1 MKIEYLS
8 LENFVNVYAGL
19 GRKKVVLDFTK
30 SKNNKVLLLGDNGS
44 GKTVLL
50 SSLQPYRET
59 NDNREMALL
68 EGEKK
73 ATKII
78 KIRKGEDLYEITH
91 YYGRS
96 SSGNKSYIKKN
107 GEELNDT
114 GSIRSFLTILEGE
127 LNISKDYFV
136 LGRLGDNVSN
146 FIDQSMTDRKKYIN
160 KFIPNIDRFLDAF
173 KLSSDRLNSLDRQ
186 IKTINVSLERY
197 GDIEEN
203 EAHRAKLQTRLRKL
217 EEVKTKLSSDLAVL
231 KSKESNILEKL
242 ADYPENLLEEISSL
256 EAEIEA
262 NKTYILNNR
271 AIKPENAFDLDFTNK
286 YLDKLQAKSAEVNNE
301 IIKLDSKSSE
311 IEKTIK
317 DDTDKIAKNINL
329 IESMGDSSQD
339 SLEQRKEELTTLL
352 ASIEKDL
359 GDLKAD
365 SGLLKFI
372 ELNNHV
378 NLPKFKETISTLT
391 TYIDHLINTA
401 PTAVTQYLLPDLTDR
416 TAWKKLEEEYT
427 QTSKDVE
434 TLKETWKNLKV
445 EYDKINRESGLLEIL
460 NHTKEH
466 AEHAKDC
473 PIVAAAIG
481 FKDKAIT
488 INDIAA
494 KIDELALTIK
504 EKETR
509 ISDISNDLTDLDT
522 FNRNYTAVVTKA
534 YNADKEAFTIN
545 IGTGDFL
552 YQPNKLQDSIERT
565 VRTID
570 RALLLADK
578 ETSLVNVK
586 EKLSNVEKSLSNLA
600 IINKLYTEN
609 DSLKVEISSAKTKLT
624 EVNETSKALTK
635 KLSTFVLA
643 EDMIR
648 KNRDILIKLP
658 ELEHTLEGLKGRQEA
673 FVTYTSDLAEI
684 RTSLATTQPSLE
696 AAETEYKQTKA
707 DLDQADKDHYLISD
721 SIDRLNKISAVRA
734 TYKVVQDSLDPKKG
748 IPLIF
753 TENYLTSISQSA
765 NELLDVAYKGS
776 YQLKFVLGK
785 RDFRIEILKGNGN
798 NLEDINLASQGERS
812 MTSISLSLSMLGKIM
827 HDSGGYNIIYLDEMD
842 AELDVNNRKSFI
854 GVINRQMEL
863 LGVEQTFII
872 THNNEFYSDDVD
884 LILLNG
890 YESKIDITDKSI
902 MEGKS
907 IIYKNY

>member
-203 EAHRAKLQTRLRKL
+203 EAHRAKLQSRLSKL
-217 EEVKTKLSSDLAVL
+217 DEVKTKLSSDLAVL

-242 ADYPENLLEEISSL
+242 ADYPENLLEEIAKL
-256 EAEIEA
+256 EEEITA
-262 NKTYILNNR
+262 KKDYILNNR

-286 YLDKLQAKSAEVNNE
+286 YLDKLQAKISELDAEVMKLGNE
-301 IIKLDSKSSE
+301 SDE
-311 IEKTIK
+311 IEKSIK
-317 DDTDKIAKNINL
+317 DNTSKIAKNIKL
-329 IESMGDSSQD
+329 IESMGDTSQE

-352 ASIEKDL
+352 TSIEKDL
-359 GDLKAD
+359 TDLKAD

-372 ELNNHV
+372 EFNRNV
-378 NLPKFKETISTLT
+378 KLPKFKETISNLS

-401 PTAVTQYLLPDLTDR
+401 PKAVTEYLLPDLTDR

-427 QTSKDVE
+427 QTTKDVE
-434 TLKETWKNLKV
+434 SLKETWKNLKV

-460 NHTKEH
+460 NHTEEY

-473 PIVAAAIG
+473 PIVAASIG
-481 FKDKAIT
+481 FKDKAVT

-494 KIDELALTIK
+494 KIDELAFTIK
-504 EKETR
+504 EKEGR
-509 ISDISNDLTDLDT
+509 LIDISVELDDLEK
-522 FNRNYTAVVTKA
+522 FNRSYKAVVTKA
-534 YNADKEAFTIN
+534 YNVDKEAFTIN

-552 YQPNKLQDSIERT
+552 YQPNKLHDSIERT
-565 VRTID
+565 VKTID
-570 RALLLADK
+570 RAILLSDK
-578 ETSLVNVK
+578 ETSLVDVK

-600 IINKLYTEN
+600 IINNLYQEN
-609 DSLKVEISSAKTKLT
+609 DSLKTEISTLTTKLT
-624 EVNETSKALTK
+624 EIEPTYKTVVK
-635 KLSTFVLA
+635 KRDTYILA
-643 EDMIR
+643 SNMLR
-648 KNRDILIKLP
+648 KNRDNLIKLP
-658 ELEHTLEGLKGRQEA
+658 ELEHALEGLKGRQDA
-673 FVTYTSDLAEI
+673 FIKYNSDLKDI
-684 RTSLATTQPSLE
+684 RASLVTTKPSLE
-696 AAETEYKQTKA
+696 AAETEYRQTKA
-707 DLDQADKDHYLISD
+707 DLDQADKDHYLITD

-827 HDSGGYNIIYLDEMD
+827 HDCGGYNIIYLDEMD

-854 GVINRQMEL
+854 DVINRQMEL

-872 THNNEFYSDDVD
+872 THNNEFYSSDVD